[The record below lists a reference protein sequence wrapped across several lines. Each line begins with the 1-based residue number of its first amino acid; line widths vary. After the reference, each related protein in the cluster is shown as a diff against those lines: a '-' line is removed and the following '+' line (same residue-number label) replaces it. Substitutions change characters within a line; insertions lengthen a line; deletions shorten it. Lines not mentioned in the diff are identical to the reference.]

1 MQRRV
6 LEKAALVG
14 VMCVVCCLG
23 VCAVQQYTAL
33 AIDYNAR
40 LLEVHL
46 DRPTGVGVR
55 LPKHT

>member
-1 MQRRV
+1 M

-23 VCAVQQYTAL
+23 VCAVQQYTVL